1 MVPALL
7 VTGFLGSGKTSLLN
21 RMLARRPPGATGRW
35 AIIVNELGSVGVDG
49 ALLPTGMTKQVE
61 LASGCICC
69 VLNEELDKTVLDLA
83 SSTPDLELLVI
94 ETTGVAEPMPI
105 AWSLEAE
112 PVSDQVRLAAVVTLV
127 DAVNHEAHRP
137 VSPAVDAQVEYADI
151 LAITK
156 LDLAGL
162 AEPPPELV
170 ASLRARNPV
179 APIISGTGDELA
191 DAMWALVADPASRTA
206 ARARPEGGHD
216 HASGGTGDHAAEGHG
231 DHGGLHGVSSVA
243 LPIEGTLD
251 FEELADALEALP
263 ASYVRI
269 KGIARVIDRETGSD
283 EPRTVAF
290 HRVGARV
297 SREILQSAAP
307 GRMVALGHDL
317 DRDRL
322 AACLQAAVLSC
333 ETGD

>member
-7 VTGFLGSGKTSLLN
+7 VTGFLGSGKTTLLN
-21 RMLARRPPGATGRW
+21 RMLARRPAGATGRW
-35 AIIVNELGSVGVDG
+35 AIIVNELGAVGVDG
-49 ALLPTGMTKQVE
+49 TLLPSGMTKQVE
-61 LASGCICC
+61 LEGGCICC
-69 VLNEELDKTVLDLA
+69 VLNEELDRTIVDLV
-83 SSTPDLELLVI
+83 SQTPDLELLVI

-112 PVSDQVRLAAVVTLV
+112 PVSNHVRLEAVVTLV

-137 VSPAVDAQVEYADI
+137 VAPAVDAQVEYADV

-162 AEPPPELV
+162 SEPPADLV

-179 APIISGTGDELA
+179 APIIAGTVDELA
-191 DAMWALVADPASRTA
+191 EAMWALVADPAPRSP
-206 ARARPEGGHD
+206 ARDRANGADHAPAGDHGHGHDGEGGH
-216 HASGGTGDHAAEGHG
+216 GP
-231 DHGGLHGVSSVA
+231 LHGLSSIA

-263 ASYVRI
+263 STYVRI

-297 SREILQSAAP
+297 SREILQRAAP
-307 GRMVALGHDL
+307 GRIVALGRDL
-317 DRDRL
+317 DRDQL
-322 AACLQAAVLSC
+322 AACLQAAVLTCGSG
-333 ETGD
+333 E

>member
-7 VTGFLGSGKTSLLN
+7 VTGFLGSGKTTLLN
-21 RMLARRPPGATGRW
+21 RMLARRPLAATGRW
-35 AIIVNELGSVGVDG
+35 AIIVNELGAVGVDG
-49 ALLPTGMTKQVE
+49 TLLPSGMTKQVE
-61 LASGCICC
+61 LEGGCICC
-69 VLNEELDKTVLDLA
+69 VLNEELDETVIDLV
-83 SSTPDLELLVI
+83 SQTPDLELLVI

-112 PVSDQVRLAAVVTLV
+112 PVSDHVRLEAVVTLV
-127 DAVNHEAHRP
+127 NAINHEAHRP
-137 VSPAVDAQVEYADI
+137 VSPAVDAQVEYADV

-162 AEPPPELV
+162 NEPPPELV

-179 APIISGTGDELA
+179 APIISGTVSELA
-191 DAMWALVADPASRTA
+191 DAMWALVADPVPRSP
-206 ARARPEGGHD
+206 RANGPGHPPADD
-216 HASGGTGDHAAEGHG
+216 HGHADGHG
-231 DHGGLHGVSSVA
+231 PLHGLSSIA
-243 LPIEGTLD
+243 LSIEGTLD

-263 ASYVRI
+263 STYVRI

-297 SREILQSAAP
+297 SREILQSDAP
-307 GRMVALGHDL
+307 GRMVALGRDL
-317 DRDRL
+317 DRDQL
-322 AACLQAAVLSC
+322 AACLRAAVLPCGS
-333 ETGD
+333 GD